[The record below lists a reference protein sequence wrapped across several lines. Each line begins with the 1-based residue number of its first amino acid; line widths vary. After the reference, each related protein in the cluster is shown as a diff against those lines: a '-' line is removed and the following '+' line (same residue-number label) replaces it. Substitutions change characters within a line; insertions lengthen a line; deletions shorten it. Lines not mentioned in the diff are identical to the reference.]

1 MSKSKRLNRDHAK
14 KTQRPMVE
22 DRVIAEHLTA
32 LLTPTIK
39 SQSSFFREL
48 GLRERVL
55 TLPLMVAAVLTLLW
69 RDVPGVTELAR
80 LLETEGFLWCK
91 RTKVTQQALS
101 QRFLTFP
108 AILCERIFHEILPN
122 LKVRWSARQNR
133 PLPESVQFTLSKFEG
148 IWIAD
153 GSTLEALFRKL
164 KSLEEV
170 KPGQLAGKMGVVMN
184 LVTRLPV
191 AIWFQENPSA
201 SDTHFEDNLLELVS
215 AKTLLLLDRGFYH
228 FQFWQKLIEQG
239 IHFITRVKINAA
251 IEYQKIFT
259 DSYSLRAPRSG
270 SRRDRLIQIGSG
282 TKKTP
287 IITLRLIEVR
297 RGKVWHSYLTSVLEP
312 EVLPPYVVIDLYQK
326 RWRIEDAFNTVK
338 RLLGLSYLWT
348 GSLNGI
354 KLQIWA
360 TWLFYAVLV
369 DLGDGVADELSL
381 PFDRI
386 SLEMIY
392 RGLYYFHRASSR
404 GEAHDP
410 VEYFAHPDIQKCLG
424 IVKRQ
429 RNPNKKLIIAPF
441 PAKQRGSD
449 QFFFQS
455 SPKSPLTPCLQA

>member
-1 MSKSKRLNRDHAK
+1 M
-14 KTQRPMVE
+14 
-22 DRVIAEHLTA
+22 
-32 LLTPTIK
+32 
-39 SQSSFFREL
+39 
-48 GLRERVL
+48 RERIL

-69 RDVPGVTELAR
+69 RDVPGVTELGR
-80 LLETEGFLWCK
+80 LLETEGFLWCSP
-91 RTKVTQQALS
+91 TKVSQQALS

-108 AILCERIFHEILPN
+108 AILFERIFQSILPK
-122 LKVRWSARQNR
+122 LKARWSERHNR
-133 PLPESVQFTLSKFEG
+133 PLPESVQFTLSKFES

-164 KSLEEV
+164 KSLEDI
-170 KPGQLAGKMGVVMN
+170 KPGKLAGKMGVVID

-191 AIWFQENPSA
+191 EIWFHENPSA
-201 SDTHFEDNLLELVS
+201 SDTRFEENLLDLVS
-215 AKTLLLLDRGFYH
+215 AQTLLLLDRGFYH
-228 FQFWQKLIEQG
+228 FQFWQKLIDKG
-239 IHFITRVKINAA
+239 IHFITRIKINAA
-251 IEYQKIFT
+251 IKYQQVFT
-259 DSYSLRAPRSG
+259 DSYTL
-270 SRRDRLIQIGSG
+270 RDRLVQIGSG

-297 RGKVWHSYLTSVLEP
+297 AGKVWRSYLTSVLDP

-360 TWLFYAVLV
+360 TWLFYSVLV

-381 PFDRI
+381 PFDCI

-392 RGLYYFHRASSR
+392 RGLYYFHSASTR

-410 VEYFAHPDIQKCLG
+410 VKYFANPDIQKCLG

-429 RNPNKKLIIAPF
+429 RKPNKKLIVAPF
-441 PAKQRGSD
+441 PEKQRGSD
-449 QFFFQS
+449 QFFFQF
-455 SPKSPLTPCLQA
+455 SPKPPLTTCLQA